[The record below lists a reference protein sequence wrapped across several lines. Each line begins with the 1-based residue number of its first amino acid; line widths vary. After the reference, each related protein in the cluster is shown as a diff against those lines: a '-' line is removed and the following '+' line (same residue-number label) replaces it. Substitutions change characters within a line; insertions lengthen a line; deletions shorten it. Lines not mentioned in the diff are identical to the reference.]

1 MSLTENITRSPD
13 AESFQ
18 GDMNRE
24 SSSEYINDEKKNL
37 EMTAAPPA
45 LTFPEGGLH
54 GWLAVAGGF
63 LTLFCAAGTM
73 QSFGVYENYYTLNSL
88 SEHPPSDIAW
98 IRVCGFFSGQLFD
111 LGYFRLLLSGGS
123 FLFVFSS
130 FMLSLVQPQHFYQN
144 FLAQG
149 LGMGIGMGMLFMPSL
164 SIASHY
170 FRRRRALAMGIML
183 AGGSLG
189 AAIYPIMLNHLFPT
203 VGFAWAVRAQ
213 SFLYLGLL
221 VISNLI
227 MKTRLPPG
235 GKKSVDMKG
244 IMTDVPYMI
253 CTAGSF
259 FVFWGLFV
267 PYFYLQ
273 LFCSKHNLPTNIVTY
288 GITILNIMGV
298 VGRTVP
304 NFFADVF
311 GPFNIA
317 IFTAGLTGAFVF
329 MLLASKSVAATV
341 IFAILYG
348 FTSGGFVSVIG
359 PVAASFSKNI
369 NEVGTRMGFLTFV
382 SSFAMLTGSPISGA
396 LLHAPQYYWLRPVVF
411 SAVVVL
417 FGCALITI
425 SRSMQAKKKGTWKL

>member
-1 MSLTENITRSPD
+1 
-13 AESFQ
+13 
-18 GDMNRE
+18 MNHRE
-24 SSSEYINDEKKNL
+24 SSSEDIKEKDSDYVHAAV
-37 EMTAAPPA
+37 AAPPP
-45 LTFPEGGLH
+45 LSFPEGGLQ
-54 GWLAVAGGF
+54 GWLAVTGGF

-73 QSFGVYENYYTLNSL
+73 QSFGVYENYYTLVSL
-88 SEHPPSDIAW
+88 SELPPSDIAW
-98 IRVCGFFSGQLFD
+98 IGSIQGFLLFGGGFFSGKLFD
-111 LGYFRLLLSGGS
+111 LGYFRFLLTGGS

-130 FMLSLVQPQHFYQN
+130 FMLSLAKPQHFYQN

-164 SIASHY
+164 SLASHY

-221 VISNLI
+221 VIANLI

-235 GKKSVDMKG
+235 GKKIVDMKG
-244 IMTDVPYMI
+244 IVTDIPYMI
-253 CTAGSF
+253 CTVGSF
-259 FVFWGLFV
+259 FIFWGLFV

-317 IFTAGLTGAFVF
+317 IFTGVLTGAFVF

-359 PVAASFSKNI
+359 PVAATFSKNI
-369 NEVGTRMGFLTFV
+369 NEVGTRMGFVTFV

-396 LLHAPQYYWLRPVVF
+396 LLHPPQYLWVRPVVF

-417 FGCALITI
+417 FGSLLITI